1 MDVMTAIRGRRSI
14 RKYRPKEIPAEVLEE
29 VLEAARLAP
38 SAGNR
43 QAWEL
48 IIVTDP
54 NLKEKLV
61 PVCNN
66 QQFVGECSAFLAA
79 VEVPGQRWTVTDL
92 TIMMDHITLAAH
104 GKGLG
109 TCWIGAFDPDA
120 LGQLLGVPQDR
131 SVSVCLTLGYPDEE
145 PAERGR
151 RSAQELF
158 HWERYGQRK

>member
-1 MDVMTAIRGRRSI
+1 M
-14 RKYRPKEIPAEVLEE
+14 LEE

-61 PVCNN
+61 PVCKN

-92 TIMMDHITLAAH
+92 TIMMDHITLAAP
-104 GKGLG
+104 GRDWDLLDRGL
-109 TCWIGAFDPDA
+109 
-120 LGQLLGVPQDR
+120 
-131 SVSVCLTLGYPDEE
+131 
-145 PAERGR
+145 
-151 RSAQELF
+151 
-158 HWERYGQRK
+158 